1 MNLNASKIVRAIVNA
16 SEKAEMSN
24 SLKGSMFKLLTVF
37 CRYKDKLVRANQQDI
52 VVFLCNKGA

>member
-1 MNLNASKIVRAIVNA
+1 
-16 SEKAEMSN
+16 MSN